1 MLRMLAIPYK
11 QRWCATCSV
20 THHQFLCQS
29 HLPGTGVPPAWDW
42 SPTCLGLAYF
52 LLGTGVLPARYWST
66 SRSVLAYFPLS
77 TGVLPAR
84 YWRTSCSVLEYFPL
98 GTGFTTIGIAGYC
111 RLVDWLRTA
120 LYIIH
125 CECTVF
131 GCFHYLAFARTFV
144 VDAAEVEYAVDDD
157 SVEFFVVCR
166 VLQFGVGAHGVER
179 DE

>member
-1 MLRMLAIPYK
+1 MVCHLFGDTP
-11 QRWCATCSV
+11 SV
-20 THHQFLCQS
+20 LMS
-29 HLPGTGVPPAWDW
+29 VPPAWDW
-42 SPTCLGLAYF
+42 STSCSVLAYF
-52 LLGTGVLPARYWST
+52 LLGTGVLPAQYWRT
-66 SRSVLAYFPLS
+66 SRSVLAYFLLS

-84 YWRTSCSVLEYFPL
+84 YWLRDYRR
-98 GTGFTTIGIAGYC
+98 C
-111 RLVDWLRTA
+111 RLLPVDWLRTA

-157 SVEFFVVCR
+157 SVKFFVVCR
-166 VLQFGVGAHGVER
+166 VLLFGVGAHGVER